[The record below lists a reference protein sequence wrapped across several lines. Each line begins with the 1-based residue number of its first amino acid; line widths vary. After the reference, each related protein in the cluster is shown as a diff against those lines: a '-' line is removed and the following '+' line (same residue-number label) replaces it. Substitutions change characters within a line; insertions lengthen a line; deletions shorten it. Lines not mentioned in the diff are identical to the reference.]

1 MANNTTGGEHTA
13 LSFLLSVID
22 GRIRECEKDILTA
35 KKMQDEDCMRYFTT
49 CLSSHIK
56 AELKKRHIEILREAV
71 LAGDKTDASII
82 DLVRFSL
89 DAATSR
95 LLDFRIPGT
104 SNILHNLVVSYE
116 QEVYSEL
123 HKFYTHCHKSLQD
136 RFGR

>member
-56 AELKKRHIEILREAV
+56 AELKKRHLENLREAA
-71 LAGDKTDASII
+71 LTCDKTDTDVIN
-82 DLVRFSL
+82 LVRSSI
-89 DAATSR
+89 DAATGR

-104 SNILHNLVVSYE
+104 SNIFHNLVVSYE

-123 HKFYTHCHKSLQD
+123 HKFYTCCHKSLQD
-136 RFGR
+136 RFNR